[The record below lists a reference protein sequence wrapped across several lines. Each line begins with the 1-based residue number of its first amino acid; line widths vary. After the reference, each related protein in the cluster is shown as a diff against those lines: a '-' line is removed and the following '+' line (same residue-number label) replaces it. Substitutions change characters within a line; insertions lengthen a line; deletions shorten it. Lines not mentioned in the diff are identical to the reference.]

1 MPALFPST
9 YKQVVKN
16 MQDILDQLAI
26 LNSINDKVNSYDTKF
41 DEINSNFTTINQ
53 SFEKINT
60 ELVTINDS
68 IEKLGDLTDFPY
80 GSITELAEKVEELE
94 DKLLKHTEPGTA
106 SGDVVNTDNGIKVV
120 GVHVNTTNVTEN
132 TTINNYTQGI
142 TYEIKSTEAIDLKGK
157 PGVSGAYCM
166 LVTFKQDAT
175 LTGESTVTEFVP
187 FQIAYGTDG
196 MVMYKRTA
204 NSTDNTWSE
213 WVTTEQVKPRTQVI
227 ETDDNNQPADD
238 VQIAGEYWM
247 ENLT

>member
-16 MQDILDQLAI
+16 MQDILTQLEV
-26 LNSINDKVNSYDTKF
+26 LNSINDKVNSYDAKF
-41 DEINSNFTTINQ
+41 DEINTNFTTINQ

-60 ELVTINDS
+60 ELVTINTS
-68 IEKLGDLTDFPY
+68 IEKIGDLTDFPY

-94 DKLLKHTEPGTA
+94 DKLLKKTEPGST
-106 SGDVVNTDNGIKVV
+106 SGDVVNTDDGIKVI

-142 TYEIKSTEAIDLKGK
+142 TYEIKSTEAIGLKGK
-157 PGVSGAYCM
+157 SGVSGAYCM

-175 LTGESTVTEFVP
+175 LTGESDVSEFVP

-213 WVTTEQVKPRTQVI
+213 WVTTEQVAPRTQII

-247 ENLT
+247 ENIT

>member
-16 MQDILDQLAI
+16 MQDILAQLEI

-60 ELVTINDS
+60 ELVTINSS

-142 TYEIKSTEAIDLKGK
+142 TYEIKSTEAIGLKGK

-227 ETDDNNQPADD
+227 ETDDNKQPADD

>member
-1 MPALFPST
+1 MR
-9 YKQVVKN
+9 KIEN
-16 MQDILDQLAI
+16 IILDHL
-26 LNSINDKVNSYDTKF
+26 LH
-41 DEINSNFTTINQ
+41 
-53 SFEKINT
+53 
-60 ELVTINDS
+60 
-68 IEKLGDLTDFPY
+68 KLQKKLCRT
-80 GSITELAEKVEELE
+80 VQ
-94 DKLLKHTEPGTA
+94 LLKHTEPGTA

-142 TYEIKSTEAIDLKGK
+142 TYEIKSTEAIGLKGK

-175 LTGESTVTEFVP
+175 LAGESTVSEFVP

>member
-1 MPALFPST
+1 MC
-9 YKQVVKN
+9 
-16 MQDILDQLAI
+16 
-26 LNSINDKVNSYDTKF
+26 SY
-41 DEINSNFTTINQ
+41 
-53 SFEKINT
+53 
-60 ELVTINDS
+60 
-68 IEKLGDLTDFPY
+68 
-80 GSITELAEKVEELE
+80 
-94 DKLLKHTEPGTA
+94 
-106 SGDVVNTDNGIKVV
+106 
-120 GVHVNTTNVTEN
+120 

-142 TYEIKSTEAIDLKGK
+142 TYEIKSTEAIGLKGK

-175 LTGESTVTEFVP
+175 LAGESAVSEFVP